1 MKPPRDRNY
10 QRMFD
15 DILLADGFDD
25 ALVGVSSKNIA
36 VYDIDKCIEVLSKD
50 MTAEEAMDYFYYNV
64 EGAYMG
70 EQTPIYIHSDAEVIM
85 DNLNKKNFRI
95 HKARA

>member
-1 MKPPRDRNY
+1 
-10 QRMFD
+10 MFD

-36 VYDIDKCIEVLSKD
+36 VYDIEKCIKVLSKD

-70 EQTPIYIHSDAEVIM
+70 EQTPIYIHSDAEDIM
-85 DNLNKKNFRI
+85 DNLKKKNFRK
-95 HKARA
+95 HKANA